1 MKNDSAST
9 TTKEEILNASM
20 RLFYEKGYHQTSF
33 QDICREAH
41 VYRGTIYY
49 YYKEKSELRHD
60 ALIEHFRRCFR
71 LAKAYC
77 EDEQG
82 AVFLSHYI
90 QWYKFLYDPN
100 SRRFIVEYFEDE
112 PVYQAEKGLSRCYAL
127 VSALAYRPFIDL
139 HNIQS
144 LSFASVY
151 GYIGGMLRLVDSNP
165 SPYSA
170 EDLFYECLSAIVKL
184 WELDPAIIKKIRSV
198 VDPCIQRLPKDRID
212 LTSL

>member
-1 MKNDSAST
+1 
-9 TTKEEILNASM
+9 M
-20 RLFYEKGYHQTSF
+20 RLFYEKGYRRTSF

-49 YYKEKSELRHD
+49 YYKEKSELRRD
-60 ALIEHFRRCFR
+60 ALVEHFRRCFR
-71 LAKAYC
+71 LAKEYC
-77 EDEQG
+77 KDEQG
-82 AVFLSHYI
+82 AVFFSHYI
-90 QWYKFLYDPN
+90 QWYKFLHDPN

-112 PVYQAEKGLSRCYAL
+112 PIYQKEKGLPQCYAL
-127 VSALAYRPFIDL
+127 VSALAYRPFINPDE
-139 HNIQS
+139 IQS

-151 GYIGGMLRLVDSNP
+151 GYIGGMLRLVDADP
-165 SPYSA
+165 SAYTA

-184 WELDPAIIKKIRSV
+184 WDLDPSVIEKIRSV